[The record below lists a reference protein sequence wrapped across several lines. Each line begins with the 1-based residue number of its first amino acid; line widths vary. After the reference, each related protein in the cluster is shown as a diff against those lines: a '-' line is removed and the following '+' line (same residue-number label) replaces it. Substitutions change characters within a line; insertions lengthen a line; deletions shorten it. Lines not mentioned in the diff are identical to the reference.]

1 MRTRRIEHKKTA
13 ERGAWTKGLVNACIR
28 KKKTRGTAA
37 EGIPKAVS
45 AGFGVSRG
53 LIIRAF

>member
-1 MRTRRIEHKKTA
+1 MRTRRTGHKKTA
-13 ERGAWTKGLVNACIR
+13 ERSERTKGLVNACIR

-53 LIIRAF
+53 LVIRPF